1 MYHGT
6 TFPSQVQDKEV
17 NVLLDTG
24 TEMSCILTAMLMKL
38 NLVLST
44 ANKPKLHNSS
54 RRDMKTQGVVIVDFR
69 LGNTNFKQEFVVC
82 DKLVRPMI
90 LECDFTVTQYIS
102 VIWTRQGTKKITHDD
117 NTVIELEETSS
128 GKVLITMR
136 RIPIPP
142 RHYAALDLE
151 CNIQRR

>member
-1 MYHGT
+1 
-6 TFPSQVQDKEV
+6 
-17 NVLLDTG
+17 
-24 TEMSCILTAMLMKL
+24 MLMKL

-90 LECDFTVTQYIS
+90 LECDFTVTQYVS
-102 VIWTRQGTKKITHDD
+102 TLH
-117 NTVIELEETSS
+117 
-128 GKVLITMR
+128 
-136 RIPIPP
+136 
-142 RHYAALDLE
+142 
-151 CNIQRR
+151 